1 MNAVTFGT
9 HEAIN
14 RLKAVGVEEAQAVE
28 QVKIWSEIISDPMVT
43 RGYLE
48 ERFSIFENRI
58 LRWLIP
64 LLLGQAALI
73 ATLVKLF

>member
-1 MNAVTFGT
+1 MNAVT
-9 HEAIN
+9 
-14 RLKAVGVEEAQAVE
+14 EEAQAVE
-28 QVKIWSEIISDPMVT
+28 QVKIWSEITSDQMVT